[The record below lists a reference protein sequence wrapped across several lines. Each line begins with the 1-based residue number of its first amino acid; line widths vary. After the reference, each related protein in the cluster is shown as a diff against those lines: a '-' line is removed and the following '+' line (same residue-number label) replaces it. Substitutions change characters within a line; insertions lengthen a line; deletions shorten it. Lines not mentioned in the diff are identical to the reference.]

1 MNNIRFHIFG
11 VPDGFDIYQEVIDME
26 NKSYYQCFYDESI
39 KEQTRLAINR
49 KPNGD
54 VSYTYLKYH
63 LYSNGNRPNA
73 FIGLSV
79 VFSNGYYADVS
90 SLYNLL
96 EQTYNSILQK
106 GKLLY
111 PIANGSSARFAVNK
125 FSDDPLE
132 IKRIESIVIGTL
144 STKSILLNMY
154 HSMPHLRLVSKTLYL
169 KYLFKSMIMK
179 IKKRSK
185 LSSCRKTKT
194 ILLVIIVS

>member
-39 KEQTRLAINR
+39 KDQTRLAINR

-96 EQTYNSILQK
+96 EQTYNSLLQM
-106 GKLLY
+106 
-111 PIANGSSARFAVNK
+111 ARLQDSQLIN
-125 FSDDPLE
+125 SQ
-132 IKRIESIVIGTL
+132 
-144 STKSILLNMY
+144 
-154 HSMPHLRLVSKTLYL
+154 
-169 KYLFKSMIMK
+169 MIH
-179 IKKRSK
+179 
-185 LSSCRKTKT
+185 
-194 ILLVIIVS
+194 